1 MTWDGHGFLLCV
13 IHWRGFWYSHGS
25 PCGPQNLRAFTKT
38 AQINSLSLSFRKVCV
53 LLSVYTWPRLLI
65 TYVRILETWRFLLL
79 FPPCKIIF
87 ASYSSLG
94 CISPFFQV
102 CFPEKLSP
110 TMLLLHCLQF
120 FIKALCSF
128 SMKHL
133 SKLVICIFLCAVFFF
148 FQSKLPNLYYSLLYI
163 WHLAHSRL
171 SIKLHWLNRWMKLL
185 SVPENDHNPDL
196 FFPENSFASLLFSQL
211 RK

>member
-1 MTWDGHGFLLCV
+1 MFVLWLRSDGCFVSPVWQAQHPFYVRMTWDGHGFLLCV

-148 FQSKLPNLYYSLLYI
+148 FRVNCQI
-163 WHLAHSRL
+163 
-171 SIKLHWLNRWMKLL
+171 SIIHCFI
-185 SVPENDHNPDL
+185 SGT
-196 FFPENSFASLLFSQL
+196 
-211 RK
+211 